1 VIAAAT
7 LGHSLAR
14 AGLLLDALLA
24 AEALCALG
32 RTRRL
37 AVAGALV
44 LTPVLLGAALWKSSQ
59 VLHLRHHLLLALA
72 GALAALALVAALAV
86 LFRSRPNLLALCAV
100 VALPFRFSLLSG
112 GTGGV
117 LLVLYVVIGAGALA
131 LVASGERR
139 DEPPIGLLER
149 ALAAFVVLYAI
160 QAIYTPD
167 LSKAIQEVGFF
178 FVPFALLFVLLRGVV
193 WEPALLERCARA
205 VVALALGFVAVAAV
219 EYASRRLLFHTAL
232 NSNQRYF
239 RVNSLF
245 YDPNIYGRF
254 LALTMVLLA
263 TALMWESRLRAVA
276 VMAAILA
283 LLWLGLLA
291 SVSQSSIVALLA
303 GLAVIAAAR
312 LPPRATAAGALVV
325 VAAVVIVAIAASGR
339 LHLNLTDTNAANNT
353 TGGRASLVKQGAYLF
368 AQRPLAGY
376 GSGSFSC
383 EYLRRSMPAYRCG
396 ARGPTGVTSDSHTTP
411 ITIAAEQGVPGL
423 LAYLALLVAAVLAL
437 ARGGLRSAPVRV
449 AILAAFVG
457 LVVHTW
463 AYADFLED
471 PIAWALLAV
480 GAVLAGAPGGAG
492 RASA

>member
-1 VIAAAT
+1 VIAATT
-7 LGHSLAR
+7 LGHSLAK

-32 RTRRL
+32 RSRRL

-44 LTPVLLGAALWKSSQ
+44 LTPVLLAAALWKSSQ
-59 VLHLRHHLLLALA
+59 VIHLRHHSLLAVA
-72 GALAALALVAALAV
+72 SILAALALLAALAV
-86 LFRSRPNLLALCAV
+86 LFRSRPNLLAVCAV

-131 LVASGERR
+131 LVASGGRR
-139 DEPPIGLLER
+139 EEPPIGLLER

-160 QAIYTPD
+160 QALYTPD

-178 FVPFALLFVLLRGVV
+178 FVPFALLFVLLRGVA
-193 WEPALLERCARA
+193 WERALLERCARA
-205 VVALALGFVAVAAV
+205 VVALALAFVAVAAV

-254 LALTMVLLA
+254 LALTMILVAAAVMWERSSRAILIASAVLL
-263 TALMWESRLRAVA
+263 V
-276 VMAAILA
+276 
-283 LLWLGLLA
+283 LWLGLLG

-303 GLAVIAAAR
+303 GLAVIGGAR
-312 LPPRATAAGALVV
+312 FSPRTTAAVATLVV
-325 VAAVVIVAIAASGR
+325 AVAVVVAIAASGR
-339 LHLNLTDTNAANNT
+339 LHLSLSDTASANNA
-353 TGGRASLVKQGAYLF
+353 TGGRVSLVKEGLKLF
-368 AQRPLAGY
+368 ADRPIWGFGA
-376 GSGSFSC
+376 GSFSC
-383 EYLRRSMPAYRCG
+383 EYLRHTQHAPQPACG
-396 ARGPTGVTSDSHTTP
+396 AHPPPGVTSDSHTTP
-411 ITIAAEQGVPGL
+411 ITVAAEQGAIGL
-423 LAYLALLVAAVLAL
+423 LAYVGLLLAGVRAL
-437 ARGGLRSAPVRV
+437 AAGGLRRSPARV
-449 AILAAFVG
+449 AILAAFLA

-471 PIAWALLAV
+471 PIAWVLLAV
-480 GAVLAGAPGGAG
+480 GTVLA
-492 RASA
+492 RE